1 MTGPPP
7 ESLKLRKPLRTLRSV
22 SSLWSVP
29 LSASPTSSA
38 PSVLQSPQ
46 RPLQRLPQ
54 RQFLRRRI
62 WFRMMDPPNV
72 GRGVTVDDPVAS
84 TAMTTGVLRSTV
96 SPVLLQRCW
105 VEDRTVLASNV
116 GRGAA
121 EDGPVAST
129 AMTTDA
135 LIHRC
140 VEAQMR

>member
-1 MTGPPP
+1 
-7 ESLKLRKPLRTLRSV
+7 
-22 SSLWSVP
+22 
-29 LSASPTSSA
+29 
-38 PSVLQSPQ
+38 
-46 RPLQRLPQ
+46 
-54 RQFLRRRI
+54 
-62 WFRMMDPPNV
+62 MMDPPNV

-121 EDGPVAST
+121 VDGPVAST
-129 AMTTDA
+129 AMTTGA